1 MIHPGNL
8 AGKAPLGLKTARPS
22 KSAGRAHMARV
33 AQLPCVACGAMGV
46 QVHHVIHDR
55 FSQRR
60 ASDFDTIP
68 LCKRHHDELHADKT
82 AWRAKYGADHEY
94 LPGVADAL
102 AGELNSPWRH
112 E

>member
-1 MIHPGNL
+1 MTFRRE
-8 AGKAPLGLKTARPS
+8 PLGLKPDKPERGTAR
-22 KSAGRAHMARV
+22 ARRHMARV

-46 QVHHVIHDR
+46 QVHHCIHDR

-68 LCKRHHDELHADKT
+68 LCPPCHDELHADKA
-82 AWRAKYGADHEY
+82 AWRTKYGADHEY

-102 AGELNSPWRH
+102 AGEHNSPWRQK
-112 E
+112 